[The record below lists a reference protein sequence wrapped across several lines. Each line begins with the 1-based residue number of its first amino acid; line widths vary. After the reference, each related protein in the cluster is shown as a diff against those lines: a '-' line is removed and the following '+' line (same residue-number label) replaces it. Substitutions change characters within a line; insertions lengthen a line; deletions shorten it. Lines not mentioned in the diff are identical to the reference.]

1 MGKKVKTV
9 TNNKKKWEK
18 VILMICP
25 FARPNVGGV
34 EAHLDKLISYLNK
47 RNIFVY
53 LITYQPLI
61 TKVRGK
67 TIENGKNYIIY
78 RINWFGRGWFDKIEN
93 FFPLVFF
100 YLVPGILIRSILFY
114 LKNHKKINVIHAH
127 GLASA
132 FTVKILNMIHK
143 KRIIISTH
151 AIYNLRK
158 RKLLSI
164 LFKWILSS
172 FNTILAVG
180 VKSKKEL
187 IEIGINK
194 SKVKVHPNWIDTNIF
209 KSYDKKESRQ
219 ILNLPEDNF
228 IVLYI
233 GRLIKKKGVINLIKI
248 AEKLREDILFVII
261 GNTGL
266 ELDKIKE
273 ASERIKNFKH
283 IDNLKNQDKDLELI
297 VRYYNS
303 ADIYILPSIYE
314 EGFASVILEGISC
327 GTPIVATNMGC
338 VSDIIDYSVG
348 KLINPTVPNII
359 KNIEYYYEN
368 KGELLTVSK
377 NCRPYALKN
386 FSEKNAEVIL
396 NSYYG

>member
-1 MGKKVKTV
+1 
-9 TNNKKKWEK
+9 
-18 VILMICP
+18 
-25 FARPNVGGV
+25 
-34 EAHLDKLISYLNK
+34 
-47 RNIFVY
+47 
-53 LITYQPLI
+53 
-61 TKVRGK
+61 
-67 TIENGKNYIIY
+67 
-78 RINWFGRGWFDKIEN
+78 
-93 FFPLVFF
+93 
-100 YLVPGILIRSILFY
+100 
-114 LKNHKKINVIHAH
+114 
-127 GLASA
+127 
-132 FTVKILNMIHK
+132 MIHK